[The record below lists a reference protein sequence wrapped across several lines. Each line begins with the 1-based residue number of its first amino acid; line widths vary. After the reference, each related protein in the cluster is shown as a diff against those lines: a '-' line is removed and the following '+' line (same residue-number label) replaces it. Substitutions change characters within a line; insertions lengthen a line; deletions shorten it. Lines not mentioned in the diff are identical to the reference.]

1 MYTIPL
7 YEADTKEEKPSV
19 DTQENQNNTKNQSK
33 LDNQVQDSGNAS
45 KEQNPENNVPEEP
58 HSGQIR
64 TQDEAQKRELSNT
77 NKESKNTI
85 KRVVKANRPPTDSE
99 EKVFKDREDA
109 VEKAINKQK
118 DKSLKEYAGIF
129 ETAELL

>member
-1 MYTIPL
+1 MYTISL
-7 YEADTKEEKPSV
+7 YESDTKEEKSSTN
-19 DTQENQNNTKNQSK
+19 TQENQNNIQNSPK
-33 LDNQVQDSGNAS
+33 LKNQVQDSDNTS
-45 KEQNPENNVPEEP
+45 KEQNPENNVPEGP

-77 NKESKNTI
+77 SKESKNTM

-109 VEKAINKQK
+109 VEKSINKQK